1 MPTNYKEPSTERIFN
16 ARHCDTYSE
25 HVIRGKSASQPY
37 CYITKEALNNNVPPE
52 YTSSQY
58 GSYPTWGV
66 EDTCDDVVAQ
76 AVRMARARGIP
87 TLTGNRRWA
96 QSWSHGTSHG
106 AKAKPT
112 SLPNFCW
119 TRPNSVKSLLGRTIN
134 GFPSLKAGTP
144 TGAKRT

>member
-66 EDTCDDVVAQ
+66 EDTGYRTRSHYVAEP
-76 AVRMARARGIP
+76 ASRFVNIDMYKRP
-87 TLTGNRRWA
+87 LTNQPGNIIFD
-96 QSWSHGTSHG
+96 HG
-106 AKAKPT
+106 
-112 SLPNFCW
+112 
-119 TRPNSVKSLLGRTIN
+119 RPNN
-134 GFPSLKAGTP
+134 GYYLQRNQCKPFIFID
-144 TGAKRT
+144 